1 MKRLSHAAV
10 AATLVLVAAG
20 GWPTP
25 APAQDAPPSHVA
37 DPGVYKVITEN
48 AQFRVV
54 QAVWKPGQRDA
65 PHSHPATAVY
75 YQTSCTLQSFGPDGS
90 PRGGGPIGE
99 GTVFMQDPTPAHAIQ
114 NTGAREC
121 RVLIFE
127 RK

>member
-1 MKRLSHAAV
+1 MKSVLQVVV
-10 AATLVLVAAG
+10 ATVVLGVAG
-20 GWPTP
+20 GGATR
-25 APAQDAPPSHVA
+25 ASAQDSPLSHVA
-37 DPGVYKVITEN
+37 EPGVYKVISEN
-48 AQFRVV
+48 AHFRVV

-75 YQTSCTLQSFGPDGS
+75 YQTSCTMQAFGPDGS

-99 GTVFMQDPTPAHAIQ
+99 GTVFVQDPIAAHAVQ
-114 NTGAREC
+114 NTGSKEC

>member
-1 MKRLSHAAV
+1 MKSPLELAV
-10 AATLVLVAAG
+10 AAALVLAAG
-20 GWPTP
+20 GAWSTN
-25 APAQDAPPSHVA
+25 ASAQDAPLSHLA
-37 DPGVYKVITEN
+37 DPGVYKVISEN
-48 AQFRVV
+48 AHFRVV

-75 YQTSCTLQSFGPDGS
+75 YQTSCTIQTFGPDGT

-99 GTVFMQDPTPAHAIQ
+99 GTVFVQDAIPLHSFQ
-114 NTGAREC
+114 NTGGREC